1 MEFGFCVNNLLLDN
15 IDEDI
20 PIAKSASTSVM
31 NHQNFKAKINL
42 VFEKYDEVTLNQLK
56 KSIMKELLSQY
67 PPKSTYLENENN
79 LITALRNH
87 IVSLEN
93 EILFLKKE
101 METKNQLISILI
113 STQLLTQKQSLRK
126 ELNPD
131 CQQLNEKKKKR
142 LRRRT

>member
-1 MEFGFCVNNLLLDN
+1 M
-15 IDEDI
+15 I
-20 PIAKSASTSVM
+20 
-31 NHQNFKAKINL
+31 NHQNFKEKINP
-42 VFEKYDEVTLNQLK
+42 VFKKYYEDTLNQLK
-56 KSIMKELLSQY
+56 KSIMKERLSQY
-67 PPKSTYLENENN
+67 PPKSTYLQNESN

-131 CQQLNEKKKKR
+131 CQQLNEKKKKD
-142 LRRRT
+142 

>member
-1 MEFGFCVNNLLLDN
+1 MEFGFSQSVNNLLLDN

-87 IVSLEN
+87 IVSPEN
-93 EILFLKKE
+93 EIFFLKKE
-101 METKNQLISILI
+101 METKNQLISTLI
-113 STQLLTQKQSLRK
+113 STQLLT
-126 ELNPD
+126 
-131 CQQLNEKKKKR
+131 
-142 LRRRT
+142 

>member
-20 PIAKSASTSVM
+20 PMAKSARTPVM
-31 NHQNFKAKINL
+31 NHQNFKEKINP
-42 VFEKYDEVTLNQLK
+42 VFEKYDEVTLNKLK
-56 KSIMKELLSQY
+56 KSIMKKLLSQY
-67 PPKSTYLENENN
+67 PPESTYLENENN

-131 CQQLNEKKKKR
+131 CQ
-142 LRRRT
+142 